1 LVSDDEGNRVNAANG
16 VLVTIMD
23 APPEGA
29 VSKIVEPR
37 RLAEPGG
44 TVRFTVR
51 VRNAGAEKLTLEDLL
66 DDTHGDL
73 DGQGTCS
80 LPEAGLV
87 IDPGGSYTCG
97 FEATVRGNAGD
108 VHRDAVTAVV
118 SDDEGN
124 RVKVAAPGTV
134 TITDVPPQLSV
145 KKIVEPSEIPEPGG
159 EVVYT
164 VRVSNKGV
172 EGLVLEGLTDDIYGH
187 LDGQGSCS
195 LSGETVLIEP
205 GDYYECS
212 FTKRVSGN
220 AGFSKAD
227 TVTAAV
233 ADDEGNQVKAT
244 ARTKV
249 TIGDVLPAI
258 TVRKTAAPNRLPEPG
273 GTVEYKVQVTN
284 RGVEAVTLETLT
296 DDLRGDLNGLG
307 TCSIPAGELEI
318 AVGRSYECAFTGD
331 VAGLGGESWTDSVTA
346 LAYDDEQN
354 RVKSVGSA
362 TVSILDLPPAADVAL
377 AVEPSSIPESGG
389 RITFAVRVTNVST
402 ESIKLESLSDD
413 LVGALGDRGSCSIPV
428 DGISLEPKGPDQPA
442 QSYECSYPVDISGDL
457 GQFVAN
463 RLTAVVSDDEGNVVE
478 ETGDATVS
486 ITNVLPSIVV
496 SKTAEPGSVPEPGG
510 TVQFT
515 VRVSNDGLEVAAL
528 GTLTD
533 DVYGDLSGQG
543 TCSLLEDQRV
553 IAPGEVYECGF
564 AGAVS
569 GNAGESVTSTVTA
582 VVWDDEGNA
591 VEDTDDVTVSI
602 TDVLPSIVVS
612 KTAEPGSVA
621 EPGGTVQY
629 TVRVGNQ
636 GPEPAV
642 LGSLLDDVYGDL
654 NGQGTCS
661 LPENQRVIGPGE
673 VYECGFATAVSGNA
687 GESVTSTAAAVV
699 TDDEGNEIQGQG
711 SVTVGI
717 SDVPPSIAVSKAAEP
732 GSVSEPGG
740 TVQFTVQI
748 RNDGPEVVMLQALVD
763 DVYGNLSGKGSCPV
777 LSNQVPIGPS
787 EVYGCAFAGGV
798 FGSAGGVVT
807 TTTTALVVDDEGNEV
822 QASASSV
829 VTITPSPPASATATA
844 VP

>member
-1 LVSDDEGNRVNAANG
+1 
-16 VLVTIMD
+16 
-23 APPEGA
+23 
-29 VSKIVEPR
+29 
-37 RLAEPGG
+37 
-44 TVRFTVR
+44 
-51 VRNAGAEKLTLEDLL
+51 
-66 DDTHGDL
+66 
-73 DGQGTCS
+73 
-80 LPEAGLV
+80 
-87 IDPGGSYTCG
+87 
-97 FEATVRGNAGD
+97 
-108 VHRDAVTAVV
+108 
-118 SDDEGN
+118 
-124 RVKVAAPGTV
+124 
-134 TITDVPPQLSV
+134 
-145 KKIVEPSEIPEPGG
+145 
-159 EVVYT
+159 
-164 VRVSNKGV
+164 
-172 EGLVLEGLTDDIYGH
+172 
-187 LDGQGSCS
+187 
-195 LSGETVLIEP
+195 
-205 GDYYECS
+205 
-212 FTKRVSGN
+212 
-220 AGFSKAD
+220 
-227 TVTAAV
+227 
-233 ADDEGNQVKAT
+233 
-244 ARTKV
+244 
-249 TIGDVLPAI
+249 
-258 TVRKTAAPNRLPEPG
+258 
-273 GTVEYKVQVTN
+273 
-284 RGVEAVTLETLT
+284 
-296 DDLRGDLNGLG
+296 
-307 TCSIPAGELEI
+307 
-318 AVGRSYECAFTGD
+318 
-331 VAGLGGESWTDSVTA
+331 VTA

-486 ITNVLPSIVV
+486 IAN
-496 SKTAEPGSVPEPGG
+496 
-510 TVQFT
+510 
-515 VRVSNDGLEVAAL
+515 
-528 GTLTD
+528 
-533 DVYGDLSGQG
+533 
-543 TCSLLEDQRV
+543 
-553 IAPGEVYECGF
+553 
-564 AGAVS
+564 
-569 GNAGESVTSTVTA
+569 
-582 VVWDDEGNA
+582 
-591 VEDTDDVTVSI
+591 
-602 TDVLPSIVVS
+602 VLPSIVVS

-717 SDVPPSIAVSKAAEP
+717 SDVTPSIAVSKAAEP